1 VEKRSHRQP
10 LEGRETR
17 DIPLEKRTLMALEM
31 NRRDQ
36 PDRMWAD
43 AVCQLG
49 GGTHLASPFRN
60 AFIYLC

>member
-1 VEKRSHRQP
+1 

-17 DIPLEKRTLMALEM
+17 DIALEKRTLMALEM

-49 GGTHLASPFRN
+49 GGTRLASPFRN